1 MFGASSTTS
10 TCGIRSLSVIT
21 VAHSVAWPGLGT
33 APPIM
38 PNEGCSGYCG
48 RRGPAYPPGGR
59 AKMSRA
65 SLGPLNT
72 GPPTQTGSPTAS
84 ADWLILPLLSLTTVV
99 LTSCQAQLLPSA
111 ALTTM
116 EVPLLTASVT
126 PRQEASVRTEHA

>member
-21 VAHSVAWPGLGT
+21 VAHSVAWPRLGA

-48 RRGPAYPPGGR
+48 RRGAAFPPGGVQKR
-59 AKMSRA
+59 SRA
-65 SLGPLNT
+65 PSAPLT
-72 GPPTQTGSPTAS
+72 AGPPTQTGSPTARV
-84 ADWLILPLLSLTTVV
+84 DWLILPLLSLTTVV

-116 EVPLLTASVT
+116 EGPLLTASIT
-126 PRQEASVRTEHA
+126 PRT